1 MKIKSA
7 KSFRYWYKTKVKEI
21 ERDDYTHNENFVGT
35 YHKENGKKTI
45 KGFFEM
51 YHGDKPDIAS
61 YLPSILKIAEDGQA
75 IYEFLQNAVDC
86 GSTHFYIFY
95 NEKYFL
101 AINNGSPF
109 DIEGLQS
116 ILNIAQTTKKDPDK
130 IGRFGIGFKLAHRL
144 VGKNE
149 GTDELVRQYKGPIL
163 FSWAKLEDLESLMR
177 NEQIEPLVPNKANY
191 QEFINSPY
199 LLKLLLTNFPS
210 DPNETVKDISYKDKI
225 LFPQSE
231 LKELIDY
238 LNENFEIHS
247 DSLKKNVLK
256 QGSLFFIKL
265 GEEKKETFRQRL
277 F

>member
-7 KSFRYWYKTKVKEI
+7 KSFRYWYKAKVKEI
-21 ERDDYTHNENFVGT
+21 DRNDQTHNENFLGT
-35 YHKENGKKTI
+35 YHRESGKKTI

-109 DIEGLQS
+109 DTEGLQS

-163 FSWAKLEDLESLMR
+163 FSWAKLEDLEGLFN
-177 NEQIEPLVPNKANY
+177 NEQIEP
-191 QEFINSPY
+191 I
-199 LLKLLLTNFPS
+199 T
-210 DPNETVKDISYKDKI
+210 
-225 LFPQSE
+225 PQ
-231 LKELIDY
+231 KELD
-238 LNENFEIHS
+238 NDFFEG
-247 DSLKKNVLK
+247 D
-256 QGSLFFIKL
+256 
-265 GEEKKETFRQRL
+265 
-277 F
+277 

>member
-7 KSFRYWYKTKVKEI
+7 KSFRFWYKTKVKEI
-21 ERDDYTHNENFVGT
+21 ERNDPIHNENFVGT

-51 YHGDKPDIAS
+51 YHGDKPDIAN

-95 NEKYFL
+95 NESYFL

-109 DIEGLQS
+109 DTEGLQS

-149 GTDELVRQYKGPIL
+149 GTDELVII
-163 FSWAKLEDLESLMR
+163 FNA
-177 NEQIEPLVPNKANY
+177 
-191 QEFINSPY
+191 
-199 LLKLLLTNFPS
+199 
-210 DPNETVKDISYKDKI
+210 
-225 LFPQSE
+225 
-231 LKELIDY
+231 
-238 LNENFEIHS
+238 
-247 DSLKKNVLK
+247 
-256 QGSLFFIKL
+256 
-265 GEEKKETFRQRL
+265 
-277 F
+277 